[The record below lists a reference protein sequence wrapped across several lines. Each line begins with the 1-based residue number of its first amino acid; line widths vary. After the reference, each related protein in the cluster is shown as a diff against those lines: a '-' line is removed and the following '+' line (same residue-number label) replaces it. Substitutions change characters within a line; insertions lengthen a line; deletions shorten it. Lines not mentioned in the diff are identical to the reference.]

1 MHLTEAM
8 SHSLMIGRAL
18 MMKTLLTKIEIGI
31 VARAYLAAISLS
43 DSSAATSQY
52 LSFGVN
58 SALPESATKG
68 AMFHVRM
75 ADGEFTRAGL
85 AVVADPGTSV

>member
-1 MHLTEAM
+1 
-8 SHSLMIGRAL
+8 
-18 MMKTLLTKIEIGI
+18 
-31 VARAYLAAISLS
+31 LS